1 MKKIVLLIL
10 LISAAFKLQAAQQQQ
25 LSPDT
30 LKQELQI
37 TADSCKA
44 PIYTLLADVYLR
56 YDTVANRRKRT
67 LYQTEAL
74 NYTMQALHYYS
85 RYNDSAGLRV
95 SFDNLAK
102 VYFSQRKF
110 SQAKWFVL
118 QSNSISRIKK
128 DTLNVITSL
137 VKLSMVKMEI
147 KDFSLAMRD
156 LNEALSLAIAGHMPQ
171 WEATVQKNFG
181 FLYNRMDNPAKGAIA
196 LKRADA
202 ILDSLKRDQA
212 VKMLAIQRFARDT
225 IGTRTIDSALKKK
238 VAVTATR
245 KPVKAKKAPLKKA
258 VASL

>member
-1 MKKIVLLIL
+1 MKKIVFLIL
-10 LISAAFKLQAAQQQQ
+10 LISAAIKVQAAQQQMN
-25 LSPDT
+25 PDT
-30 LKQELQI
+30 LKQELQV

-44 PIYTLLADVYLR
+44 PIYTLLADVYLK
-56 YDTVANRRKRT
+56 YDTIANRRKRT

-85 RYNDSAGLRV
+85 RYNDSLGLRV

-110 SQAKWFVL
+110 SQAKWFIL
-118 QSNSISRIKK
+118 QSNSISRIKN

-156 LNEALSLAIAGHMPQ
+156 LNEALSLSIAGHMPQ
-171 WEATVQKNFG
+171 WEATVQKNYG
-181 FLYNRMDNPAKGAIA
+181 FLYNRMDNPAKGAVA
-196 LKRADA
+196 LKRADV
-202 ILDSLKRDQA
+202 ILDSLKRDEA
-212 VKMLAIQRFARDT
+212 AKMLAIQRFARDT

-238 VAVTATR
+238 VVITAVK
-245 KPVKAKKAPLKKA
+245 KPAKAKKVSSKKA

>member
-1 MKKIVLLIL
+1 MKKIVFLIL
-10 LISAAFKLQAAQQQQ
+10 LISAAIKVQAAQQQV
-25 LSPDT
+25 SPDT
-30 LKQELQI
+30 LKQELQV

-44 PIYTLLADVYLR
+44 PIYTLLANVYLK
-56 YDTVANRRKRT
+56 YDTIANRRKRT

-85 RYNDSAGLRV
+85 RYNDSLGLRV

-110 SQAKWFVL
+110 SQAKWFIL
-118 QSNSISRIKK
+118 QSNSISRIKN

-156 LNEALSLAIAGHMPQ
+156 LNEALSLSIAGHMPR
-171 WEATVQKNFG
+171 WEATVQKNYG
-181 FLYNRMDNPAKGAIA
+181 FLYNRMDNPAKGAVA
-196 LKRADA
+196 FKRADV
-202 ILDSLKRDQA
+202 ILDSLKRDEA
-212 VKMLAIQRFARDT
+212 AKMLAIQRFARDT
-225 IGTRTIDSALKKK
+225 IGTRTIDSAIKKK
-238 VAVTATR
+238 AVITVAR
-245 KPVKAKKAPLKKA
+245 KPAKAKKASPKKA

>member
-1 MKKIVLLIL
+1 MKKIVFLIL
-10 LISAAFKLQAAQQQQ
+10 LISAAIKVQAAQQQV
-25 LSPDT
+25 SPDT
-30 LKQELQI
+30 LKKELQV

-44 PIYTLLADVYLR
+44 PVYTLLADVYLK
-56 YDTVANRRKRT
+56 YDTIANRRKRT

-110 SQAKWFVL
+110 SQAKWFIL
-118 QSNSISRIKK
+118 QSNSISRIKN

-156 LNEALSLAIAGHMPQ
+156 LNEALSLSIAGHMPQ
-171 WEATVQKNFG
+171 WEATVQKNYG
-181 FLYNRMDNPAKGAIA
+181 FLYNRMDKPEKGAIA
-196 LKRADA
+196 LKRAEV
-202 ILDSLKRDQA
+202 ILDSLKRDEA
-212 VKMLAIQRFARDT
+212 AKMLAIQRFARDT

-238 VAVTATR
+238 VVITAAK